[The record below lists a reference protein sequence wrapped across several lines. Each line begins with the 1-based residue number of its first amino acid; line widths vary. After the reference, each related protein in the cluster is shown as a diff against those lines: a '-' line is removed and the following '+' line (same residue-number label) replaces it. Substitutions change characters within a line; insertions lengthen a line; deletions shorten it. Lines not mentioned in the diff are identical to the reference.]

1 MASGCECPVSSMVSV
16 VLPLVGVQ
24 QGMCAPVSSFHSTLL
39 LSVLYSRHGHS
50 PIVIYIQKQASQPA
64 AVATGGSAVAAAG
77 RVAVAEQGWVVV
89 VVVVTVMRNLGDG
102 LRRNQP
108 SRCSVPSR
116 PYQALVPAAATGKGG
131 SLVSP
136 PRGGR
141 QGLPIRAFFPPP
153 RTSSCFA
160 LC

>member
-1 MASGCECPVSSMVSV
+1 MPRVLHGIRRPAISRGATGYVCARFL
-16 VLPLVGVQ
+16 LPLHT
-24 QGMCAPVSSFHSTLL
+24 SFVCFVFSARPFADRDI
-39 LSVLYSRHGHS
+39 YS
-50 PIVIYIQKQASQPA
+50 KASQPA

-116 PYQALVPAAATGKGG
+116 PYQALVPAAAMGKSEGG

-141 QGLPIRAFFPPP
+141 QCERGV
-153 RTSSCFA
+153 A
-160 LC
+160 LALGKEGTESGVLDYV